1 VAIETLG
8 KCYFI
13 WFLDCDSRLARGP
26 VRSRGMWCGM
36 MRAVGGQVPAPNAA
50 NQANVAAVG
59 FAFVA
64 FESLGPMPGHG
75 AP

>member
-1 VAIETLG
+1 
-8 KCYFI
+8 
-13 WFLDCDSRLARGP
+13 
-26 VRSRGMWCGM
+26 M